1 MAGFTVNQQI
11 DRTPEDVFT
20 FVTDLD
26 NLVRWLPRVTRAE
39 RLSGGPLSVGS
50 RYRETRLAKG
60 RESTVEMEVKEFE
73 PPRTYSTGFA
83 AGGYEAT
90 YSYSFQAEDAGT
102 RVRLAFKITGQGLQA
117 LMAPIVSYAIKR
129 QDKKQLKRLKEAV
142 EGDG

>member
-1 MAGFTVNQQI
+1 MSGFKVTQQI
-11 DRTPEDVFT
+11 ERTPEEVFA

-26 NLVRWLPRVTRAE
+26 NLATWLPRVTRAE
-39 RLSGGPLSVGS
+39 PLSQGPLSVGS

-90 YSYSFQAEDAGT
+90 YSYSFEPEDSGT
-102 RVRLAFKITGQGLQA
+102 RARLAFKITGQGLQA

-129 QDKKQLKRLKEAV
+129 QDNKQLKRLKAAV
-142 EGDG
+142 EGDV